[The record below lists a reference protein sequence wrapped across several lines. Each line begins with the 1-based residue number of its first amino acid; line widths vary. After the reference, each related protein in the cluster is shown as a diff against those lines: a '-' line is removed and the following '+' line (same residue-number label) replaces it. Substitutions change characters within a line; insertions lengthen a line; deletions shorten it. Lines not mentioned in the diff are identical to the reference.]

1 LDFWF
6 ENKLSGNPATAAAAA
21 HSNLLLQI
29 ISFSG
34 KQSFQS
40 ERI

>member
-1 LDFWF
+1 
-6 ENKLSGNPATAAAAA
+6 
-21 HSNLLLQI
+21 LQI

-40 ERI
+40 ERIWPPEFNR